1 MQISRTKSA
10 RYLLVAILAMLVMIL
25 PWNTTSAQE
34 DAGSTNTE
42 DVLRVGME
50 ANYPPFNWSQS
61 SDADGAVA
69 ITNSPGE
76 FVNGYDVWVSQEIAD
91 SLGLELEIL
100 KIDWDGLV
108 PALQS
113 GVIDAIVA
121 GMSPTAERKEVID
134 FTDIYYTSDLVMV
147 VMGDSEYV
155 DASSIQDFADLRVTA
170 QLSTFHVEA
179 LEQIEGLVPQTPM
192 DSFPT
197 MMTALMSGSIDAY
210 VSERPAALSAVA
222 SNPELTFVSFDENN
236 GFQTNTED
244 TAVAV
249 GLRKGSSLATP
260 INGALAEISEAE
272 RQTVMAEMIE
282 TQTADGDGNVG
293 FWGSVSEI
301 LSEYGPLFLRG
312 ATITMLIAIISTI
325 IGFIIGLIVQ
335 VIRETP
341 TIKNRPLR
349 NGIMAVINWILTA
362 YIEIFRGT
370 PMMVQSMLIFYGSRL
385 LFDIEMSIM
394 GAALFIVSI
403 NTGAYLAEVIKG
415 GIRSVDQGQF
425 EAAKSIGLTHGQTM
439 RQIIL
444 PQTINAI
451 LPSVANEFVVNIK
464 DTSVLNV
471 ISVTELFFVAQSVAG
486 TTLQVFHTYLIVAV
500 IYFVLTFVTTRI
512 INWIGKR
519 NGATKEF
526 SLRSVTT

>member
-42 DVLRVGME
+42 GVLRVGME

-293 FWGSVSEI
+293 SG
-301 LSEYGPLFLRG
+301 
-312 ATITMLIAIISTI
+312 
-325 IGFIIGLIVQ
+325 
-335 VIRETP
+335 
-341 TIKNRPLR
+341 
-349 NGIMAVINWILTA
+349 
-362 YIEIFRGT
+362 
-370 PMMVQSMLIFYGSRL
+370 
-385 LFDIEMSIM
+385 
-394 GAALFIVSI
+394 
-403 NTGAYLAEVIKG
+403 
-415 GIRSVDQGQF
+415 
-425 EAAKSIGLTHGQTM
+425 EA
-439 RQIIL
+439 
-444 PQTINAI
+444 
-451 LPSVANEFVVNIK
+451 
-464 DTSVLNV
+464 
-471 ISVTELFFVAQSVAG
+471 
-486 TTLQVFHTYLIVAV
+486 
-500 IYFVLTFVTTRI
+500 
-512 INWIGKR
+512 
-519 NGATKEF
+519 
-526 SLRSVTT
+526 